1 MVGRWVEFPTIE
13 LLNAAI
19 FRIIVWNV
27 LCTYT
32 FICVSTYDLVIGF
45 FFFEGSSPSQA
56 VASCQGKKGKVASGL
71 QKFTRKIFHIS
82 MVQWNMR
89 S

>member
-1 MVGRWVEFPTIE
+1 MVGRWVEFPTFE
-13 LLNAAI
+13 LLNAGI
-19 FRIIVWNV
+19 FSIIVWNV
-27 LCTYT
+27 ICTY
-32 FICVSTYDLVIGF
+32 ICVSTYDLVIRF

-71 QKFTRKIFHIS
+71 QKFSRKIFHIS